1 MKKLLSLLLT
11 LVLVVGLFSACG
23 QDDKTTDTEKDTSTN
38 ETSTSEDTKDDDMDK
53 EDATTEDTK
62 DDMKD
67 ESSKP
72 VSITVFQNKVEITE
86 PMTAFAEKYEAETGV
101 HVDVKSAGGGTSYAD
116 SLIAAFQTD
125 EQPDIFVIE
134 GMGGY
139 EVYKEQIT
147 PFDGDE
153 WIDLTDLEFVVDG
166 DVYGFPVAVE
176 AWGMGYNVAMLE
188 KAGIDPAG
196 LTSQEA
202 YAEAFSKLDGMKD
215 ELGIDAVVSMAAG
228 TTTGMTWVTGL
239 HNFNGFLSAG
249 LPYGDTSELDK
260 VLAGEPNME
269 RLAEYADWVELLFK
283 YSDQEVLI
291 QGDYDAQVGLFGTE
305 KAAFIHQGNWI
316 DPWLVDRGI
325 EFDMAYA
332 PHASVSGTLDSIFI
346 GAPSFYVMNKN
357 SENLD
362 AVKDFLNYMATSDE
376 GHDYM
381 VNQAS
386 MVPAFTNVTL
396 TPSGPLSSN
405 VAKWVA
411 EGKAYTWLQNDLPSG
426 FGMDVLGPIYEA
438 FAKGDIT
445 KEQFINAVA
454 AAIADIPNM

>member
-11 LVLVVGLFSACG
+11 LVLVVGLFAACG
-23 QDDKTTDTEKDTSTN
+23 QEEETTTDTNTDTSTA
-38 ETSTSEDTKDDDMDK
+38 EETKDDDKEEATTETADDDK
-53 EDATTEDTK
+53 EDMSE
-62 DDMKD
+62 
-67 ESSKP
+67 P
-72 VSITVFQNKVEITE
+72 VTITVFQNKVEITE
-86 PMTAFAEKYEAETGV
+86 PMTAFAEKYEAATGV
-101 HVDVKSAGGGTSYAD
+101 KVEVKSAGGGTSYAD

-166 DVYGFPVAVE
+166 NVYGFPVAVE
-176 AWGMGYNVAMLE
+176 AWGMGYNVAILE
-188 KAGIDPAG
+188 AAGIDPAG
-196 LTSQEA
+196 LTSQDA
-202 YAEAFSKLDGMKD
+202 YAEAFAKIDSMKD
-215 ELGIDAVVSMAAG
+215 ELGLDAVVSMAAG

-249 LPYGDTSELDK
+249 LPYGDTTELDK

-269 RLAEYADWVELLFK
+269 RLAEYADWVELLFQ
-283 YSDQEVLI
+283 YADPEVLI

-325 EFDMAYA
+325 DFDMAYA
-332 PHASVSGTLDSIFI
+332 PHASVGGTLDSIFI

-362 AVKDFLNYMATSDE
+362 AVRDFLNYMATNE
-376 GHDYM
+376 QGHDYM

-396 TPSGPLSSN
+396 SPAGPLSSDVSN
-405 VAKWVA
+405 WVAK
-411 EGKAYTWLQNDLPSG
+411 GKAYTWLQNDLPAG
-426 FGMDVLGPIYEA
+426 FGMDILGPIYEA